1 MIKGGEKMDIMTFI
15 VEEGLIMIPVL
26 YILGEIIKTTDILE
40 NKWIPFVLL
49 LISIALTPLI
59 LSGYTPDNVVQA
71 ILVTGAS
78 VLANELKKQAKEI

>member
-26 YILGEIIKTTDILE
+26 YILGEIIKKTDILE

-49 LISIALTPLI
+49 LISIALTPLL

>member
-26 YILGEIIKTTDILE
+26 YILGEIIKKTDILE

-49 LISIALTPLI
+49 LISIALTPLV

-78 VLANELKKQAKEI
+78 VLSNELKKQAKEI

>member
-1 MIKGGEKMDIMTFI
+1 MDIMTFI

-49 LISIALTPLI
+49 LISITLTPLI

-71 ILVTGAS
+71 ILVTWAS

>member
-1 MIKGGEKMDIMTFI
+1 MDIMTFI

-49 LISIALTPLI
+49 LISITLTPLI

>member
-1 MIKGGEKMDIMTFI
+1 MDIMTFI

-26 YILGEIIKTTDILE
+26 YILGEIIKKTDILE

-49 LISIALTPLI
+49 LISIALTPLL

>member
-26 YILGEIIKTTDILE
+26 YILGEIIKKTDILE

-49 LISIALTPLI
+49 LISIALTPLV

>member
-49 LISIALTPLI
+49 LISIALTPLL

>member
-1 MIKGGEKMDIMTFI
+1 MDIMTFI
-15 VEEGLIMIPVL
+15 VEEGFIMIPVL

-49 LISIALTPLI
+49 LISIALTPLL

>member
-26 YILGEIIKTTDILE
+26 YILGEIIKKTDILE

-49 LISIALTPLI
+49 LISIALTPLL

-78 VLANELKKQAKEI
+78 VLTNELKKQAKEI

>member
-1 MIKGGEKMDIMTFI
+1 MIKGGDKMDIMTFV
-15 VEEGLIMIPVL
+15 VEEGFIMIPVL
-26 YILGEIIKTTDILE
+26 YILGEIIKKTDILE

-49 LISIALTPLI
+49 LISIALTPLL